1 MVKAGRGFALQA
13 YPASTLVNR
22 ASVDTP
28 ELIEPV
34 EVKTSMQRRL
44 FDVER

>member
-1 MVKAGRGFALQA
+1 MVKAGRGVALQA
-13 YPASTLVNR
+13 YPVSTLVNR

-34 EVKTSMQRRL
+34 EVKTSRQRRL